1 MCNNK
6 FNTSLFLAINLYF
19 LVYII
24 IFSRILVDL
33 ITFESFRRL
42 TLGIIVSVT
51 ITRNPEN
58 QMGEELE

>member
-1 MCNNK
+1 MYNNK

-33 ITFESFRRL
+33 ITFENFRRL

-58 QMGEELE
+58 QMGEKS